1 MNENN
6 NRSDLIFEKQKMI
19 HNNKNNMSVTEFKN
33 KNIIH
38 KIIKFSKNFDEK
50 LLSKKI
56 LKSIKELFEIENI
69 KKNFHVFVV
78 GIGNDSHTADAV
90 GPKVLKHIKV
100 NTQFEYF
107 DIEIVGNR
115 VSTLEPGVLGETGID
130 TGKIVESIVDQIKPD
145 VVIIIDAVVAKKI
158 NNLNTVIEI
167 TNAGMT
173 PGSGVK
179 ANNYEIGSRTLN
191 VPVIVI
197 GVATA
202 IEIKR
207 DNLTYLLST
216 SDIEKY
222 VDQISRII
230 GETLNEFFY

>member
-6 NRSDLIFEKQKMI
+6 FRSDLIFEKQKMI
-19 HNNKNNMSVTEFKN
+19 DINKNDINVKEFRSKN
-33 KNIIH
+33 LIH
-38 KIIKFSKNFDEK
+38 KIIKFSKNFDEQ

-78 GIGNDSHTADAV
+78 GIGNDSHTADSV

-107 DIEIVGNR
+107 DIEILGNK

-130 TGKIVESIVDQIKPD
+130 TSKIVESMVAQIKPD

-158 NNLNTVIEI
+158 NNLNTIIEI
-167 TNAGMT
+167 TNSGIT

-207 DNLTYLLST
+207 ENSTYLLST

-222 VDQISRII
+222 VDKISRII
-230 GETLNEFFY
+230 GEALNKFFY